1 MGHPSIAFSASPG
14 ANENAEAFPDV
25 HVYDLNDQH
34 QVIATTG
41 KIGQTG
47 VA

>member
-1 MGHPSIAFSASPG
+1 MGHPSIGFFSILWDKREPG
-14 ANENAEAFPDV
+14 AFPDV
-25 HVYDLNDQH
+25 YLRDLNDQH
-34 QVIATTG
+34 QIAATLD